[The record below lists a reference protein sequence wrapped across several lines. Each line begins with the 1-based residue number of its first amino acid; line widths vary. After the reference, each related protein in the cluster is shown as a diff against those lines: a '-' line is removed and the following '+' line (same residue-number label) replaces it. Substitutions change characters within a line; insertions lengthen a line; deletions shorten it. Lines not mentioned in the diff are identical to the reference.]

1 MSFCNTSEKALTSTS
16 KEVIDTASEEASDS
30 ASEEAKTKAP
40 DDDTLSLLGVDGHYD
55 FCSEDEPNNDD
66 LLSQITTSLSSSD
79 DTGPPVSDKLSKLV
93 NDKFQTEYTV
103 EKREEILQKYKV
115 PSNCN
120 EFGPNL
126 MQTLRGQTSEHQCY
140 RTLK

>member
-16 KEVIDTASEEASDS
+16 KVVIDTASEEASDS

-40 DDDTLSLLGVDGHYD
+40 DDDTLSLLGDDGQYD

-93 NDKFQTEYTV
+93 NKFRLSILLKNI
-103 EKREEILQKYKV
+103 KRYYRSTKYPV
-115 PSNCN
+115 NAI
-120 EFGPNL
+120 
-126 MQTLRGQTSEHQCY
+126 
-140 RTLK
+140 